1 MPLSWNEI
9 KSRAVSFSNE
19 WKDTVREEADAKPF
33 LIDFLNIFGISQKRV
48 ATFEH
53 RVKKIDDAS
62 GYIDLLWPGTLLV
75 EMKSRGQ
82 DLEKAY
88 VQAKNY
94 CHGLKDHELPKLI
107 LISDFQNFHL
117 YREDGLKVKFEIHQL
132 IDNLQI
138 FEELAGYQKRTYHE
152 EDPVNIAAA
161 ELMGKLHD
169 QLKDVGYT
177 GDALE
182 AYLVRLL
189 FILFAD
195 DSTIFQ
201 KGIFYDYLEQR
212 TKEDGSDLAMHLD
225 QLFQVLDTAEDKR
238 LKTLD
243 EQLNLFPYVNGR
255 LFTDRLPTAAFN
267 KDMRQTLLDC
277 CKLDWGKISP
287 AIFGSLFQSVMD
299 STARRN
305 LGAHYTSEKNI
316 MKLIKPLFLDELWDE
331 FYAAG
336 ENHNKL
342 RELHKKIS
350 KLRFLD
356 PACGCGNFLITAYR
370 ELRLLELTIVEK
382 LLKGQMVTNVNQYF
396 LVDLDQFYGI
406 ELGEFPSQIAQVAMF
421 LIDHQMNMLVSDK
434 FGEYIPLIPLQK
446 SAVIV
451 NGNALRIDWQSII
464 QPLEGELEEPR
475 FHYVLGNPPFVGKQ
489 YQTKLQKEDLELIFD
504 GVSGAGVLDFVT
516 AWYINASDYVKK
528 YQTQKLSS
536 TKTKIA
542 FVSTNSI
549 IQGEQVGI
557 LWGRLFS
564 YYQIKIHFAHRTFKW
579 SNEAKGIA
587 AVHCVIIGFSNFD
600 TPKKIIYDYEHIKS
614 EPIVVAAKNINGYLV
629 DAKDIVLPK
638 NRKPI
643 CKIPEMNYGSMPN
656 DGGFL
661 LMNDS
666 EMKELINKDP
676 GTKRYIRSF
685 IMGEELINNIPR
697 YCLWLVDANPGDLK
711 KHQEIINRIEK
722 TKQIRLS
729 STRPKT
735 KELGLT
741 PTLFGELRQPK
752 SKYLAFPRVSSVN
765 RFYIPIKFIDE
776 TVIAGDKVYT
786 IEGANV
792 FHFGVLTSVMHMSWM
807 KYTAGRLKSD
817 YSYSNSLT
825 YNNFPWP
832 ENPTDKQKQIVEDAA
847 QAVLDARAQF
857 PDSSLADLYDPN
869 TMPPVLVKAHQQ
881 LDKAVDL
888 CYRPQPFIS
897 EAKRIEFLFELYEKY
912 TGGLFVEEKKNQ
924 KVKKS
929 KTNQPLKNV

>member
-9 KSRAVSFSNE
+9 KSRASSFSNE
-19 WKDTVREEADAKPF
+19 WKDTKREEADAKPF

-88 VQAKNY
+88 TQAKNY

-107 LISDFQNFHL
+107 MICDFHYFHL
-117 YREDGLKVKFEIHQL
+117 YREDGLTVKFELTQL
-132 IDNLQI
+132 LDNLQI

-177 GDALE
+177 GAPLE

-195 DSTIFQ
+195 DTTIFQ
-201 KGIFYDYLEQR
+201 KGIFFDYLEQR

-225 QLFQVLDTAEDKR
+225 QLFQVLDIPEDKR

-243 EQLNLFPYVNGR
+243 DQLNIFPYVNGS

-267 KDMRQTLLDC
+267 SKMRQILLDC

-287 AIFGSLFQSVMD
+287 AIFGSLFQSVMNAD
-299 STARRN
+299 ERRN

-331 FYAAG
+331 FHVAG

-342 RELHKKIS
+342 RALHGKIS

-356 PACGCGNFLITAYR
+356 PACGCGNFLITSFK
-370 ELRLLELTIVEK
+370 EIRLLEFAIVEK

-406 ELGEFPSQIAQVAMF
+406 EIGEFPSQIAQVAMF
-421 LIDHQMNMLVSDK
+421 LIDHQMNMMVSEK

-451 NGNALRIDWQSII
+451 NGNSLKIDWQSII
-464 QPLEGELEEPR
+464 KPFEVETETQR
-475 FHYVLGNPPFVGKQ
+475 FHYILGNPPFIGKQ
-489 YQTKLQKEDLELIFD
+489 IQSKEQKEDLNAVLGEIHGAGLLDYVTGWYIKAASYIQLYQKFD
-504 GVSGAGVLDFVT
+504 GLAP
-516 AWYINASDYVKK
+516 
-528 YQTQKLSS
+528 
-536 TKTKIA
+536 TKVA
-542 FVSTNSI
+542 LVSTNSI
-549 IQGEQVGI
+549 TQGEQVGV
-557 LWGRLFS
+557 LWSELFNK
-564 YYQIKIHFAHRTFKW
+564 YHIKIHFAHRTFKW

-587 AVHCVIIGFSNFD
+587 GVSVVIIGFSNFETQD
-600 TPKKIIYDYEHIKS
+600 KKLFTYIDKQEN
-614 EPIVVAAKNINGYLV
+614 PIEENVKNINPYLV
-629 DAKDIVLPK
+629 NGPDIFVVS
-638 NRKPI
+638 RSKPI
-643 CKIPEMNYGSMPN
+643 RPVP
-656 DGGFL
+656 
-661 LMNDS
+661 
-666 EMKELINKDP
+666 ELIKGSETTDDGHLMLTEDEVKYLNEHYP
-676 GTKRYIRSF
+676 SSNTLIRPFVGGGDF
-685 IMGEELINNIPR
+685 INGKIRWVLWLKNIPPQEYR
-697 YCLWLVDANPGDLK
+697 NIPLVITKISAVKDFRLK
-711 KHQEIINRIEK
+711 SNKER
-722 TKQIRLS
+722 TK
-729 STRPKT
+729 KWADF
-735 KELGLT
+735 
-741 PTLFGELRQPK
+741 PTLFTEDRQPVT
-752 SKYLAFPRVSSVN
+752 KYLLFPKVSSEKRLYLPLAYLDPKYIVN
-765 RFYIPIKFIDE
+765 NTASYLPDASLYSLGI
-776 TVIAGDKVYT
+776 
-786 IEGANV
+786 
-792 FHFGVLTSVMHMSWM
+792 LQSLMHMTWM
-807 KYTAGRLKSD
+807 RQVCGRLESR
-817 YSYSNSLT
+817 YIYSNKIV
-825 YNNFPWP
+825 YNNYPWP
-832 ENPTDKQKQIVEDAA
+832 ETTTDKQKQTVEEAA

-869 TMPPVLVKAHQQ
+869 TMPPVLVKSHQA

-888 CYRPQPFIS
+888 CYRPQPFTS
-897 EAKRIEFLFELYEKY
+897 EAKRIEYLFELYEKY
-912 TGGLFVEEKKNQ
+912 TAGMFVVEKT
-924 KVKKS
+924 KKL
-929 KTNQPLKNV
+929 KTLK

>member
-82 DLEKAY
+82 DLNKAY
-88 VQAKNY
+88 IQAKNY

-107 LISDFQNFHL
+107 LISDFQHFHL
-117 YREDGLKVKFEIHQL
+117 YREDGLNVEFEIHQL

-267 KDMRQTLLDC
+267 KDMRQTLLNC
-277 CKLDWGKISP
+277 CILDWGKISP

-342 RELHKKIS
+342 KELHKKIS

-451 NGNALRIDWQSII
+451 NGNAIRIDWQSII
-464 QPLEGELEEPR
+464 KPLEGEIEEPR
-475 FHYVLGNPPFVGKQ
+475 FHYILGNPPFVGAKWMNNEQ
-489 YQTKLQKEDLELIFD
+489 RDDMAEVCKTIENFGL
-504 GVSGAGVLDFVT
+504 LDYVT
-516 AWYINASDYVKK
+516 AWYFKA
-528 YQTQKLSS
+528 
-536 TKTKIA
+536 KIYLNYFPNTRVA

-549 IQGEQVGI
+549 TQGEQVAPLWSEI
-557 LWGRLFS
+557 LKNEIAI
-564 YYQIKIHFAHRTFKW
+564 QFAYKTFRW

-587 AVHCVIIGFSNFD
+587 AVHCVIVGFGFD
-600 TPKKIIYDYEHIKS
+600 NKVSKYLYSEENGNIVRDKVDNISPYLTPGKTIFIWNRSKPLCNIPLMATGNKPIDGGNYIFTKDEKNIFLNN
-614 EPIVVAAKNINGYLV
+614 EPNAAKYMLPFLGADEFING
-629 DAKDIVLPK
+629 
-638 NRKPI
+638 NQ
-643 CKIPEMNYGSMPN
+643 
-656 DGGFL
+656 
-661 LMNDS
+661 
-666 EMKELINKDP
+666 
-676 GTKRYIRSF
+676 RYI
-685 IMGEELINNIPR
+685 L
-697 YCLWLVDANPGDLK
+697 YLK
-711 KHQEIINRIEK
+711 KALPSELKMLPQVTERIK
-722 TKQIRLS
+722 KVRDFRNS
-729 STRPKT
+729 SSSKPTIKLA
-735 KELGLT
+735 ET
-741 PTLFGELRQPK
+741 PTLFHTENMPNSSFLVIPQ
-752 SKYLAFPRVSSVN
+752 VSSE
-765 RFYIPIKFIDE
+765 RREYIPIGYLTPPI
-776 TVIAGDKVYT
+776 VCSDKLRIIPNASLYT
-786 IEGANV
+786 
-792 FHFGVLTSVMHMSWM
+792 FGVLTSKMHMSWM
-807 KYTAGRLKSD
+807 KTITGRLKSD
-817 YSYSNSLT
+817 FQYSVLT
-825 YNNFPWP
+825 VYNNYPWP
-832 ENPTDKQKQIVEDAA
+832 ENPTDKQKQAVEDSA

-897 EAKRIEFLFELYEKY
+897 EAKRIEYLFELYEKY
-912 TGGLFVEEKKNQ
+912 TGGLFVEDKKT
-924 KVKKS
+924 KKKS
-929 KTNQPLKNV
+929 KKIVEQENEK